1 MQLINVHNFYPIIM
15 KINQN
20 EVNTYEYHIL
30 TKFHNDWAKIVDFF
44 FFFFFFENSM
54 ILGES

>member
-30 TKFHNDWAKIVDFF
+30 TKFHNDWAKIVEYFIDCIF
-44 FFFFFFENSM
+44 
-54 ILGES
+54 LGES